1 MAQRKVDL
9 GPIEKLMEDPEV
21 SEIMINGPE
30 KIFAEKSG
38 KKLLTDV
45 KLGSEEEVLA
55 LAQKLFG
62 AMGKRVAIDVP
73 YTDVCLEDGTRVN
86 AIIPPLSRFG
96 TAITFRKF
104 SKAITTLEDLI
115 KNGTLSQNAA
125 DLLIACVRGKINMVF
140 SGGTA
145 TGKTT
150 LLQMLSNYFD
160 SKERVVTI
168 EDAAELRMEQ
178 ENVISLETRTPD
190 REGKGGVY
198 LRDLIRNALRMAPDR
213 LVVGE
218 VRGEEAID
226 MFQAMATGHSG
237 TIGIVHGNT
246 PKDVLARMETM
257 ILMSGI
263 KLPLSDIRRIIASTL
278 QVVVHMER
286 LRDGSRK
293 VTYITEIRGIERD
306 EFALNDLFKFNF
318 EGLDEHGK
326 VLGKMKSAIK
336 YYPAFFQRFQQI
348 GLLTENVF
356 AKE

>member
-1 MAQRKVDL
+1 MAERKVNL

-21 SEIMINGPE
+21 SEIMVNGPK
-30 KIFAEKSG
+30 KIFIEKSG
-38 KKLLTDV
+38 KKILSDV
-45 KLGSEEEVLA
+45 ALSSEEEVLV

-62 AMGKRVAIDVP
+62 EMGKRVALDVP
-73 YTDVCLEDGTRVN
+73 YADVCLEDGTRVN

-96 TAITFRKF
+96 TSITFRKF
-104 SKAITTLEDLI
+104 SKEITCLEDVI
-115 KNGTLSQNAA
+115 KNSTLTQNAA
-125 DLLIACVRGKINMVF
+125 DLLIACVRGKINMIF
-140 SGGTA
+140 SGGTS

-150 LLQMLSNYFD
+150 LLQVLSRYFD
-160 SKERVVTI
+160 PKERVITI
-168 EDAAELRMEQ
+168 EDAAELRIDK

-190 REGKGGVY
+190 QDGKGGVY
-198 LRDLIRNALRMAPDR
+198 IRDLIRNALRMAPDR

-218 VRGEEAID
+218 VRGEEAVD

-263 KLPLSDIRRIIASTL
+263 KLPLADVRRIIASTL
-278 QVVVHMER
+278 QVIVHMER
-286 LRDGSRK
+286 MRDGTRK
-293 VTYITEIRGIERD
+293 VTYMTEIRGIERE
-306 EFALNDLFKFNF
+306 EFMLNDLFKFNF
-318 EGLDEHGK
+318 EGLDENGRVKGK
-326 VLGKMKSAIK
+326 LKSAIK
-336 YYPAFFQRFQQI
+336 YYPIFFQKFQQI

>member
-1 MAQRKVDL
+1 MAERKVNL
-9 GPIEKLMEDPEV
+9 GPIESLMADPEV
-21 SEIMINGPE
+21 SEIMVNGPD
-30 KIFAEKSG
+30 KIFMEKGG
-38 KKLLTDV
+38 KKILSEA
-45 KLGSEEEVLA
+45 KLGSEEDVLG

-62 AMGKRVAIDVP
+62 EMGKRVAVDVP
-73 YTDVCLEDGTRVN
+73 FADVCLEDGTRVN
-86 AIIPPLSRFG
+86 AILPPLSRFG
-96 TAITFRKF
+96 TSITFRKF
-104 SKAITTLEDLI
+104 SKAINTLDDLI
-115 KNGTLSQNAA
+115 ANATLTQNAA
-125 DLLIACVRGKINMVF
+125 DLLVACVRGKINMVF

-160 SKERVVTI
+160 PKERVITI
-168 EDAAELRMEQ
+168 EDAAELRMGQ

-198 LRDLIRNALRMAPDR
+198 IRDLIRNALRMAPDR

-218 VRGEEAID
+218 VRGEEAVD

-237 TIGIVHGNT
+237 TIGVVHGNT

-263 KLPLSDIRRIIASTL
+263 KLPLADVRRIIASTL
-278 QVVVHMER
+278 QVIVHMER
-286 LRDGSRK
+286 MRDGSRK
-293 VTYITEIRGIERD
+293 VTYITEIRGIERE

-318 EGLDEHGK
+318 EGLDENGK
-326 VLGKMKSAIK
+326 VKGKLKSAIK

>member
-1 MAQRKVDL
+1 MTQRKVDL

-21 SEIMINGPE
+21 SEIMLNGPK
-30 KIFAEKSG
+30 KIFIEKSG
-38 KKLLTDV
+38 KKILSDV
-45 KLGSEEEVLA
+45 TMGSEEEVLA

-62 AMGKRVAIDVP
+62 EMGKRVAKDVP

-104 SKAITTLEDLI
+104 SKEITCLEDVI
-115 KNGTLSQNAA
+115 KNGTLTQNAA
-125 DLLIACVRGKINMVF
+125 DLLIACVRGKINMIF
-140 SGGTA
+140 SGGTS

-150 LLQMLSNYFD
+150 LLQVLSHYFD
-160 SKERVVTI
+160 TKERVITI
-168 EDAAELRMEQ
+168 EDAAELRIDK

-190 REGKGGVY
+190 QDGKGGVY
-198 LRDLIRNALRMAPDR
+198 IRDLIRNALRMAPDR
-213 LVVGE
+213 LVIGE
-218 VRGEEAID
+218 VRGEEAVD

-263 KLPLSDIRRIIASTL
+263 KLPLADVRRIIASTL
-278 QVVVHMER
+278 QVILHMER
-286 LRDGSRK
+286 MRDGTRK

-306 EFALNDLFKFNF
+306 DFVLNDLFKFNF
-318 EGLDEHGK
+318 EGLDDFGMVK
-326 VLGKMKSAIK
+326 GKMKSAIK
-336 YYPAFFQRFQQI
+336 YYPMFFQRFQQI